1 MNRPFL
7 NRTGHAPL
15 SRLSAGRAAADRKLP
30 PGQRFAFVRS
40 SVLQFAWD
48 SRPKGSATQDV
59 YQRSLNAVKA
69 AQQVWRCAA
78 AAGPDKRTHIDLSER
93 RIMRVNRSNYRD
105 NEGIP

>member
-1 MNRPFL
+1 
-7 NRTGHAPL
+7 
-15 SRLSAGRAAADRKLP
+15 
-30 PGQRFAFVRS
+30 
-40 SVLQFAWD
+40 
-48 SRPKGSATQDV
+48 
-59 YQRSLNAVKA
+59 LNAVKA